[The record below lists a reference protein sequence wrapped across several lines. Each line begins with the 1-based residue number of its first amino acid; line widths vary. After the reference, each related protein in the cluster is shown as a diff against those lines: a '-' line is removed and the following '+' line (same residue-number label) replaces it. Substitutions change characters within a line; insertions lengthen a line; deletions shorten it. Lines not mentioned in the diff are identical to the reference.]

1 MYREASEVKTGLDM
15 KQHRGRREEV
25 RGQVAKTKTLFLF
38 NKEILVIY
46 FLKIDYTSNT

>member
-1 MYREASEVKTGLDM
+1 MYREAGEVKTGLDM
-15 KQHRGRREEV
+15 KQHRGRREV
-25 RGQVAKTKTLFLF
+25 QGQVAKKTTLFLF